1 MGHAFKFC
9 PHCGRSLEMRTDGAR
24 PRPACADKTCGYVL
38 WENPTPVVAAVV
50 EHEGKI
56 ILAQNRAWPQK
67 FFALITGF
75 LEKNERPDEAVMR
88 EVHEELNLRARAPT
102 LIGHYTFER
111 MNQLIIAYHVP
122 ADGVVKLG
130 DELVDYR
137 AIEPAKLRP
146 WPAATGLALRD
157 WMVSRGHMPPLS
169 LDDILNFRALGVDGR
184 IGTAGQPAGYQFEAI
199 KQGGYET
206 VINLAMPT
214 SLGALPNERELVEAL
229 GMRYLP
235 LPVVWE
241 EPTAQDL
248 EKFFSAMDAQAG
260 KRVFVHCAL
269 NKRVSVFVYL
279 YRVLRLQ
286 EPEALARKDL
296 LKIWEPEPHWR
307 QFIERSLSNG

>member
-1 MGHAFKFC
+1 MFC
-9 PHCGRSLEMRTDGAR
+9 PQCAKPLEARREGER
-24 PRPACADKTCGYVL
+24 PRPVCPDKACGFVL

-88 EVHEELNLRARAPT
+88 EVHEELSLRAQAPT

-111 MNQLIIAYHVP
+111 MNQLIIAYHVR
-122 ADGVVKLG
+122 AEGTITLG
-130 DELVDYR
+130 EELVDYR

-157 WMVSRGHMPPLS
+157 WMVSRGHKPPTS
-169 LDDILNFRALGVDGR
+169 LDDILNFRALGVAGR
-184 IGTAGQPAGYQFEAI
+184 IGTAGQPAEYQFEAV
-199 KQGGYET
+199 KAGGYET
-206 VINLAMPT
+206 VINLALPT
-214 SLGALPNERELVEAL
+214 SLGALPNEREIVEKN
-229 GMRYLP
+229 GMAYIHI
-235 LPVVWE
+235 PVSWE
-241 EPTAQDL
+241 EPDAEDL
-248 EKFFSAMDAQAG
+248 SRFFAVMDAHESQ
-260 KRVFVHCAL
+260 RVFVHCAL
-269 NKRVSVFVYL
+269 NKRVSAFMYL

-296 LKIWEPEPHWR
+296 LKIWEPEPHWQR
-307 QFIERSLSNG
+307 FIEKNLARN